1 MARIY
6 THKNRGF
13 QVRFFLYFPD
23 GSSIERYRYFP
34 TKSEAETVKRNCE
47 FLESGSRSG
56 NLSHREVILARH
68 DGLINEEEARLL
80 TGGKLAVDYDLDRI
94 MEAHRVTIAISH
106 TPVAYE
112 KAYAKAKLIA
122 GWLASHPIPYL
133 TDSDVKGYVLD
144 RREGRLKFVNAK
156 TKFARVGVRDKTI
169 SNEIQIM
176 CGIIDE
182 AVKLKMVEIN
192 VARLVS
198 VPVKSSKVRRS
209 LTLLEIS
216 ALLKAADANHHL
228 MHGQV
233 REFILFALFTGW
245 RRSEL
250 RTITWDDINFESKK
264 LIVQSKLIDGED
276 EFNAKAGVA
285 RSMTIPDKLMPI
297 IEGMERKGRFLFG
310 GDAPRD
316 IDSISQVVKLVMRRA
331 GIEGVSL
338 HTCRHTFGS
347 WILRK
352 TGGDLKA
359 TQELLGHLDINT
371 TALYMHNILDGNDPS
386 RSLSYE

>member
-1 MARIY
+1 MAKVY
-6 THKNRGF
+6 VHKKRGF
-13 QVRFFLYFPD
+13 QVRFTLYFPD

-34 TKSEAETVKRNCE
+34 TKPEAESVRRNCE

-106 TPVAYE
+106 TPVAFD
-112 KAYAKAKLIA
+112 KAHAKAKLISD
-122 GWLASHPIPYL
+122 WLALHPIPSL

-156 TKFARVGVRDKTI
+156 TNFVRVGVRDKTI

-264 LIVQSKLIDGED
+264 LIVQSKLIEGEE

-386 RSLSYE
+386 QSLSYE